1 MKRHDYLKMRTVES
15 FETMPRQSFDS
26 EVESSNVRWWSYG
39 SDEGYIVEV
48 GGVKTEMTMNK
59 DSNKTDLASFKKMPI
74 MIPSYASPTVALSKE
89 LKDSISGGTHNHND
103 SSEFAERDEL
113 SSADGSRAPSYISFE
128 SLNVP
133 PPPADPETEEI
144 DEAEQLSKNM
154 TEKAKVP
161 KWRKALVYMRV
172 LEETA

>member
-1 MKRHDYLKMRTVES
+1 
-15 FETMPRQSFDS
+15 MPRQSFDS

-48 GGVKTEMTMNK
+48 GGMSGSIYHDYDLPQGVKTEMTMNK